1 MARILVTGSTTG
13 IGLETARTLQGLGH
27 DVVWHARSKE
37 RAADLGSDAEV
48 VVGDLASLEQTRE
61 LASAAGRCD
70 VVIHNAG
77 INWENERRETGDG
90 IERVFQV
97 NVLAPY
103 VLTALMPR
111 PQRLV
116 YLSSSLE
123 SGGVAD
129 LADLQYRAKPW
140 DGRQAYSDSKLHD
153 VALAWAVARRWPG
166 VYSNAVDRAGSARG
180 SAGRTR
186 STICRSAPTRR
197 CGWPPAPAGPWSPG
211 GTSSSAGSSAPT
223 RRPVTS
229 DTRTGCCAHAPTSPG
244 SNCRCDRH
252 CDGPRRR
259 RQRAAF
265 PDWPVGDRAGSRP
278 VAW

>member
-37 RAADLGSDAEV
+37 RAADLGNDAEV
-48 VVGDLASLEQTRE
+48 VVGDLASLQQTRD
-61 LASAAGRCD
+61 LASAAGHCD

-77 INWENERRETGDG
+77 INWEIERRETGDG

-153 VALAWAVARRWPG
+153 VALAYAVARRWPG
-166 VYSNAVDRAGSARG
+166 VYSNAVDPGWV
-180 SAGRTR
+180 RTR
-186 STICRSAPTRR
+186 LGGPYAIDDLPIAADTQVWLAT
-197 CGWPPAPAGPWSPG
+197 GAGE
-211 GTSSSAGSSAPT
+211 AMA
-223 RRPVTS
+223 
-229 DTRTGCCAHAPTSPG
+229 TG
-244 SNCRCDRH
+244 RYFK
-252 CDGPRRR
+252 RRR
-259 RQRAAF
+259 IQHANPAARDIRYQDGLLRACADLSGVEL
-265 PDWPVGDRAGSRP
+265 PA
-278 VAW
+278 

>member
-48 VVGDLASLEQTRE
+48 VVGDLASLQQ
-61 LASAAGRCD
+61 
-70 VVIHNAG
+70 
-77 INWENERRETGDG
+77 RRETGDG
-90 IERVFQV
+90 IERIFQV

-103 VLTALMPR
+103 VLTALMAR

-123 SGGVAD
+123 SGGLAD

-153 VALAWAVARRWPG
+153 VALAWAVARRWPD
-166 VYSNAVDRAGSARG
+166 VYSNAVDPGWV
-180 SAGRTR
+180 RTR
-186 STICRSAPTRR
+186 LGGPYAIDDLPIGADTQVWLAT
-197 CGWPPAPAGPWSPG
+197 GAGG
-211 GTSSSAGSSAPT
+211 AL
-223 RRPVTS
+223 VTG
-229 DTRTGCCAHAPTSPG
+229 RYFK
-244 SNCRCDRH
+244 
-252 CDGPRRR
+252 RRR
-259 RQRAAF
+259 VQRPNPAA
-265 PDWPVGDRAGSRP
+265 GDIRYQDGLLRACADLSE
-278 VAW
+278 VE

>member
-37 RAADLGSDAEV
+37 RAADLGSGTEV
-48 VVGDLASLEQTRE
+48 VVGDLASLQQTRE
-61 LASAAGRCD
+61 LAGAARHCD

-77 INWENERRETGDG
+77 INWENERRETRDG

-103 VLTALMPR
+103 MLTALMPR

-116 YLSSSLE
+116 YLSSSLQ

-153 VALAWAVARRWPG
+153 VALAYAVA
-166 VYSNAVDRAGSARG
+166 AVAGCVQQR
-180 SAGRTR
+180 
-186 STICRSAPTRR
+186 CRSGLGPHEARR
-197 CGWPPAPAGPWSPG
+197 AARHRRSADRRRHAGVAGHRHRRGPGHRAVSQAAQGPAPQP
-211 GTSSSAGSSAPT
+211 SS
-223 RRPVTS
+223 R
-229 DTRTGCCAHAPTSPG
+229 
-244 SNCRCDRH
+244 
-252 CDGPRRR
+252 
-259 RQRAAF
+259 
-265 PDWPVGDRAGSRP
+265 
-278 VAW
+278 

>member
-48 VVGDLASLEQTRE
+48 VVGDLASLQQTRE
-61 LASAAGRCD
+61 LAGAAGHCD

-153 VALAWAVARRWPG
+153 VALAWAVARRWPS
-166 VYSNAVDRAGSARG
+166 VYSNAVDPGWV
-180 SAGRTR
+180 RTR
-186 STICRSAPTRR
+186 LGGPYAIDDLPIGADTQVWLAT
-197 CGWPPAPAGPWSPG
+197 GAGG
-211 GTSSSAGSSAPT
+211 AL
-223 RRPVTS
+223 VTG
-229 DTRTGCCAHAPTSPG
+229 RYFK
-244 SNCRCDRH
+244 
-252 CDGPRRR
+252 RRR
-259 RQRAAF
+259 VQRPNPAAG
-265 PDWPVGDRAGSRP
+265 DIRYQDGLLRACADLSGVELPV
-278 VAW
+278 